1 VSTDHNELDA
11 LKEEYLSQIRGLFP
25 LYRATLLFVALAIV
39 VAVQS
44 SKFKSVSEGLLH
56 LQLRSFADLDNG
68 FFVAVTVQDALIAIG
83 FLMLGT
89 MMHRLFR
96 WLFFLWLRK
105 NLRLDAIAKAMNDKS
120 AASKDGTIASYFA
133 LKRSES
139 EASNWGK
146 KVSALSLMSESALTL
161 FLVFIYAGYFGNLID
176 YSVGFVFFVCALLAQ
191 ARSFIVFLKHY
202 LPHTMH
208 IKGLLGQGGEVKL
221 PG

>member
-1 VSTDHNELDA
+1 MSKDHSELDA

-25 LYRATLLFVALAIV
+25 LYRATLLFVALVIA
-39 VAVQS
+39 VAVQN

-56 LQLRSFADLDNG
+56 LQLRSFANLDNG
-68 FFVAVTVQDALIAIG
+68 FFAAVTVQDALIAIG
-83 FLMLGT
+83 FLLLGT

-96 WLFFLWLRK
+96 GLFFLWLRK
-105 NLRLDAIAKAMNDKS
+105 NLKLDVIAKAMSDRS
-120 AASKDGTIASYFA
+120 AASTDGTITSYFA

-161 FLVFIYAGYFGNLID
+161 FFLFIYAGYFGNLID

-191 ARSFIVFLKHY
+191 ARSFVVFLKHY

-208 IKGLLGQGGEVKL
+208 IKGLLGQGSEVKL
-221 PG
+221 P